1 MKSQYN
7 GQTAYQ
13 FIIFK
18 GNAGEELKVMSKW
31 TDMPFDI
38 YHRWM
43 WYFRY
48 RAALYQVQEPKAYI
62 TTMYGVQKDNIKK
75 TTADKFLQNKIVK
88 AKANISRFENKLTR
102 FRNSYSELFP
112 IEEHETFIKL
122 NIRID
127 GYKTRLSLLQKELKN
142 K

>member
-18 GNAGEELKVMSKW
+18 GNAGEELKVMIKW

-62 TTMYGVQKDNIKK
+62 TTMYGVQKDNVKK
-75 TTADKFLQNKIVK
+75 TTADKFLKNKIVK

-112 IEEHETFIKL
+112 IEEHETFIEL

-127 GYKTRLSLLQKELKN
+127 GYKTRLSLLQKELKE